1 MDHRNADGSH
11 AEMCGNG
18 IRLFLHV
25 LVTEGLL
32 DRSTCEAGVLVGT
45 RGGPRRVGATPDGG
59 YWVDMGPA
67 RPFGEGEGPLSGQVF
82 SGLAVSMGNP
92 HLACLTDVD
101 IDSLDLDRQR
111 PSSTPALFPD
121 GVNVELVNVL
131 EPGAHIRL
139 RVFERGVGE
148 TRSCGTGA
156 CAAAYAALAAE
167 GRTEGTVVVDVPGG
181 RLSVQVGPGDDG
193 PHRARRPRL
202 GRRRSARSGSPADAG
217 PSGAVVVLG
226 RRLRHHRLALGAGAP
241 FGSPRPLSWSGRRRT
256 GCAAVEALG
265 VAARVVDLLFDP
277 GAGSGSLIGLLVGW
291 MRPSALPGPG
301 CGMRLGRDASCR
313 PVMTTQ
319 VPRRWGVPRWRR

>member
-1 MDHRNADGSH
+1 MNSETGPRVLLGHGTENDFVVLPDPDGTVWPEARLDPAMVRRLCDRRAGLGGDGVLRVVRTTHVPDAPEVLGDALDRCEWFMDHRNADGSH

-45 RGGPRRVGATPDGG
+45 RGGPRRVGTTPDGG

-67 RPFGEGEGPLSGQVF
+67 RPFGEGKAALSGQVF

-101 IDSLDLDRQR
+101 LDSLDLSAAPTFD
-111 PSSTPALFPD
+111 TALFPE
-121 GVNVELVNVL
+121 GVNVEVIEVL

-156 CAAAYAALAAE
+156 CAAAYAAVVAD

-181 RLSVQVGPGDDG
+181 RLSVQV
-193 PHRARRPRL
+193 
-202 GRRRSARSGSPADAG
+202 DAG
-217 PSGAVVVLG
+217 TTVLTGPAVLVS
-226 RRLRHHRLALGAGAP
+226 AGA
-241 FGSPRPLSWSGRRRT
+241 LCAEWLT
-256 GCAAVEALG
+256 G
-265 VAARVVDLLFDP
+265 
-277 GAGSGSLIGLLVGW
+277 
-291 MRPSALPGPG
+291 
-301 CGMRLGRDASCR
+301 
-313 PVMTTQ
+313 
-319 VPRRWGVPRWRR
+319 